1 MFNELPI
8 GAVVR
13 LRNGKTV
20 TIIEKPVERPFSA
33 EYVVWAKSV
42 SGDVDTWTK
51 TGEFLVDCTDGYDMV
66 DVVNYGPVGTVD
78 PDVAEIDRLIAQLRE
93 LGAPTPKTCG
103 ALVPVIDRQAMI
115 QTLRGLIPPTRVKAP
130 VVAAVAEALKEDET
144 ESRIRS
150 LLHIYR
156 RCSIDPAPP
165 IRRSDSLRNMA
176 THIGFVENVTRAI
189 EDAFEI
195 KITDEIRDEWE
206 KVQDVYQTVKRLQNP
221 PKPINRIDRTDV
233 ENFRTGNYAE
243 RDSFNQYQ
251 KIATRSAIYPGQGT
265 PFGVMYA
272 ALGLAEA
279 GEIQN
284 KVKKMF
290 RDDGVI
296 EFIDTPFR
304 EGDNL
309 VRFKTITPER
319 RLAIMKEMGGNLWY
333 LAALAKEIGSTL
345 SEIAFMNL
353 DELCGRT
360 ERDTLNGDG
369 DNR

>member
-8 GAVVR
+8 GTVVR
-13 LRNGKTV
+13 LRNGNTV
-20 TIIEKPVERPFSA
+20 TIIEKPEKRPSND
-33 EYVVWAKSV
+33 EYVVWAKNV
-42 SGDVDTWTK
+42 AGDVDTWTK
-51 TGEFLVDCTDGYDMV
+51 TGEFLVDCVDGYDMV
-66 DVVNYGPVGTVD
+66 AVVSVD
-78 PDVAEIDRLIAQLRE
+78 PDVAEIDRLIQQLRE
-93 LGAPTPKTCG
+93 LGVPTPKTCG
-103 ALVPVIDRQAMI
+103 SLVLPEQRQAMI
-115 QTLRGLIPPTRVKAP
+115 QKLRAMIPPKRVKAP

-165 IRRSDSLRNMA
+165 IRRSDSLGNMA
-176 THIGFVENVTRAI
+176 THIGFVENVTKAI
-189 EDAFEI
+189 EDTFEI

-206 KVQDVYQTVKRLQNP
+206 TVEDVYQTVKRLQEP
-221 PKPINRIDRTDV
+221 APKPINRIARKDV
-233 ENFRTGNYAE
+233 ENFRTGNYTR
-243 RDSFNQYQ
+243 RDALDQYQ
-251 KIATRSAIYPGQGT
+251 EIATRSAIYPGQGT
-265 PFGVMYA
+265 PFGIMYT

-290 RDDGVI
+290 RDDGTI
-296 EFIDTPFR
+296 KFDDLISD
-304 EGDNL
+304 DNGQTFTGM
-309 VRFKTITPER
+309 VSFGKISPER

-345 SEIAFMNL
+345 SEIAAMNL

-360 ERDTLNGDG
+360 ERDTLHGDG